1 MDSAYDTVPLRV
13 VVNAPVITSRS
24 PAKQIVFD
32 GDSLALLCNANGI
45 PEPKISW
52 VFNKT
57 RTNVM
62 GIEYRVNKAISSDTG
77 EYICEAKNAYG
88 ETKHAMEVEVITLPH
103 FPPGKGLFINGQ
115 SPFIIKILYMLP
127 ASLVFHTVESVR
139 LSLLQNR
146 HNVHF
151 RIQYVSVQCI
161 SISHLP
167 QPSFQKR

>member
-1 MDSAYDTVPLRV
+1 LTNYKRETFFAVLDSANDTVPLRV

-57 RTNVM
+57 RTNVV
-62 GIEYRVNKAISSDTG
+62 GSEYRVNKAISSDTG

-88 ETKHAMEVEVITLPH
+88 ETRHAMEVEVIILPH
-103 FPPGKGLFINGQ
+103 FHPGENL
-115 SPFIIKILYMLP
+115 
-127 ASLVFHTVESVR
+127 
-139 LSLLQNR
+139 
-146 HNVHF
+146 
-151 RIQYVSVQCI
+151 VSVDFVFPIINC
-161 SISHLP
+161 
-167 QPSFQKR
+167 